1 MHNGLGMV
9 RCTPTTIKILT
20 LKIKQMIDT
29 KKKQCTIP
37 FVRCSAVLVEEIQ
50 FKCYRKTPI
59 WVVDITDGF
68 FPVKF
73 EYKAKGYKGL
83 VFSEQLSRIEFD

>member
-1 MHNGLGMV
+1 M
-9 RCTPTTIKILT
+9 R
-20 LKIKQMIDT
+20 
-29 KKKQCTIP
+29 
-37 FVRCSAVLVEEIQ
+37 SATLVEETH